1 MYIKVGIDPHDLG
14 VKINK
19 IKVFLSAGHQV
30 LALLS
35 SLPEMRIDP
44 LLLLPLLLLPA

>member
-30 LALLS
+30 QLC
-35 SLPEMRIDP
+35 SL
-44 LLLLPLLLLPA
+44 